1 MVIHNDRSRLMVSA
15 LGWAIL
21 TILFIGSAEWKVP
34 FIFGASLTLAGV
46 FGYTIAGI
54 YGWRGMLPTVAVFLA
69 VDSIMG
75 EITLLDAMRTI
86 EYLCISFLLPFRN
99 IHSVVWALFF
109 WLIASGP
116 LYAYT
121 LSQGEA
127 VTSLPHHAYMPILML
142 ASNGITGALIADI
155 LLTLR
160 VWAGKKGAAIHRN
173 KTVSIGS
180 ILFLLIT
187 LAVVGPFLFVMM
199 IDGLSMERDVE
210 NRAYQMAASQT
221 GHIVEYLKKQ
231 EGKEMRGLLL
241 HSMLEQ
247 GKLREFLKTSNF
259 EELMEIT
266 VTGPYDDVIA
276 STVTHYPHDAYASW
290 RKGGNVT
297 EIEEGFYRWLPDNRR
312 YTFDMMRW
320 REGFFVYEQKV
331 RDRPFTVIAKVPIQR
346 YQEQISKD
354 FANRFLF
361 MILFCLLSLG
371 LSALIIR
378 IIMKYLSK
386 LAELTTNLPDKL
398 ANHETLEWKPSPV
411 KEFMSLSQN
420 FRMMAER
427 VAEMFAKL
435 EGTNQELNEK
445 TQMLQQSEERLNQL
459 AFYDTLTGLPN
470 RHAFTSHL
478 QEKLAELKRDEKLA
492 IMFLDLDR
500 FKQVNDTLGHESG
513 DLLLQEA
520 SKRIQAVIPDIPGA
534 MAARLGGD
542 EFVIVLPIRKETEAS
557 AVATR
562 VISALTS
569 SIMLDRQEVYVGTSI
584 GISLAPDNGCD
595 LTDILKKADMA
606 MYAAK
611 SMGGAVYR
619 FYSEGPAEH
628 AAESMMLETYMR
640 KALEREEFLLYYQ
653 PIVDQ
658 DGCMKAMEALIRWKH
673 PEKGFITPDKFIPLA
688 EKTGFVLPLGE
699 WILRTAC
706 LQHKKWQDE
715 GHPPMPVSVNI
726 SMRQF
731 YDSNFL
737 EMVRRILKE
746 TGLDPSWLVMEI
758 TEGFTAND
766 PDQALAIVAALNAMG
781 IKLSIDDFGTGYSSL
796 NRLKKL
802 PIHSLKIDR
811 SFVSEVDKDHS
822 NASIVQAIIH
832 MAHALELLTVAEG
845 IETQEELQFLRALNC
860 DRMQGYLFSKPISAE
875 EMTEFLARTRED
887 RRG

>member
-1 MVIHNDRSRLMVSA
+1 MGIYHDRQRLVVSS

-34 FIFGASLTLAGV
+34 FIFGASLTLTGV
-46 FGYTIAGI
+46 FGYLIAGI
-54 YGWRGMLPTVAVFLA
+54 YGWRGMLPTIAAYFA
-69 VDSIMG
+69 VDSLIG
-75 EITLLDAMRTI
+75 EVTLLDTI
-86 EYLCISFLLPFRN
+86 HIFEYLCIAFLLPFRN
-99 IHSVVWALFF
+99 IHAVVWALFF
-109 WLIASGP
+109 WLIVSGP
-116 LYAYT
+116 LYAFT
-121 LSQGEA
+121 LVQAEA
-127 VTSLPHHAYMPILML
+127 ANSSPHHAYMPILML

-155 LLTLR
+155 VMTLR
-160 VWAGKKGAAIHRN
+160 IWAGKRREAIHKN
-173 KTVSIGS
+173 QTVSISS

-199 IDGLSMERDVE
+199 IDGISMEKDVE
-210 NRAYQMAASQT
+210 NRAYQLAASQSS
-221 GHIVEYLKKQ
+221 HIAEFLKKQ

-241 HSMLEQ
+241 HSMLER
-247 GKLREFLKTSNF
+247 GKLREFLTTSNF
-259 EELMEIT
+259 EGLMEIT

-276 STVTHYPHDAYASW
+276 STSHQYPYDAYASW
-290 RKGGNVT
+290 RKGGSVT
-297 EIEEGFYRWLPDNRR
+297 EIEAGFYRWLPDNRR

-320 REGFFVYEQKV
+320 REGFFVFEQKV
-331 RDRPFTVIAKVPIQR
+331 QDHPFTVITKVPIQK
-346 YQEQISKD
+346 YHEQISKD

-361 MILFCLLSLG
+361 MILFCLVSLG
-371 LSALIIR
+371 LSALIIQ

-386 LAELTTNLPDKL
+386 LAQFTTNLPDKL
-398 ANHETLEWKPSPV
+398 ANHEALEWKPSPI

-427 VAEMFAKL
+427 VAEMFARL
-435 EGTNQELNEK
+435 EGTNQKLNEK
-445 TQMLQQSEERLNQL
+445 TQMLQKSEEQLNQL

-478 QEKLAELKRDEKLA
+478 QKMLENLKADERIA

-513 DLLLQEA
+513 DLLLREA

-542 EFVIVLPIRKETEAS
+542 EFVIVMPIRQETEAS
-557 AVATR
+557 EVANEVIR
-562 VISALTS
+562 VLTS
-569 SIMLDRQEVYVGTSI
+569 SIMLDMHEVYVGTSI
-584 GISLAPDNGCD
+584 GISLAPDNGRD

-611 SMGGAVYR
+611 NMGGASYR
-619 FYSEGPAEH
+619 FYSGVPMEH
-628 AAESMMLETYMR
+628 AAESMMLETHMR
-640 KALEREEFLLYYQ
+640 KALERDEFLLHYQ

-658 DGCMKAMEALIRWKH
+658 EGQMKGMEALIRWKH

-688 EKTGFVLPLGE
+688 EKTGFILSLGE

-706 LQHKKWQDE
+706 QQSKKWQEE
-715 GHPPMPVSVNI
+715 GYPPKFVSVNI

-731 YDSNFL
+731 YDVHFL
-737 EMVRRILKE
+737 DMVRRILEE
-746 TGLDPSWLVMEI
+746 TGLNPSWLVMEI

-766 PDQALAIVAALNAMG
+766 PDQALAIIGELNEMG

-796 NRLKKL
+796 NRLKQL
-802 PIHSLKIDR
+802 PIYSLKIDR
-811 SFVSEVDKDHS
+811 SFVSDVDKDHS

-832 MAHALELLTVAEG
+832 MAHALELITVAEG
-845 IETQEELQFLRALNC
+845 IETEQELQFLQTLNC
-860 DRMQGYLFSKPISAE
+860 DRMQGYLFSKPISVEA
-875 EMTEFLARTRED
+875 MTELLAGERRNRRE
-887 RRG
+887 